1 MFTFSD
7 AWPAMAL
14 MAVVLSL
21 PWLARWLK
29 QRGWTGSANG
39 AQPMTVVSVLA
50 VGAQQKVVTVEVN
63 LGTHRKW
70 LVLGVTAQSVTK
82 LDSLDI
88 LERTK
93 TGDND
98 DSNQL

>member
-1 MFTFSD
+1 MFTFAD

-21 PWLARWLK
+21 PWLASWLK
-29 QRGWTGSANG
+29 RRGWAGSANG
-39 AQPMTVVSVLA
+39 AEPLRVVSVLA
-50 VGAQQKVVTVEVN
+50 VGSQQKVVTVEVN

-70 LVLGVTAQSVTK
+70 LILGVTAQSVTK

-88 LERTK
+88 LERIK
-93 TGDND
+93 TGDTD